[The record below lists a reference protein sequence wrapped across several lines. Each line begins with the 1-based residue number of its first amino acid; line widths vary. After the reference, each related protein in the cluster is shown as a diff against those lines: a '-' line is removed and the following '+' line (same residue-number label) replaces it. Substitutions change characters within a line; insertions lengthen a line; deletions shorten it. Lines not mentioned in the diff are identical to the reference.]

1 MAVIL
6 LILKII
12 GIILL
17 LLLGIIL
24 LALALVLLVPVRYR
38 ISGKVDEDVSVRI
51 AVTWLLHL
59 VSFRSVY
66 EEGELTSVLRILGI
80 RRKDRKASSEPE
92 DESDDEQTDED
103 EILDEAEIP
112 GEAQHMPKELPEH
125 PQETEA
131 QHTETGSA
139 SAARTAEER
148 RSEAKEPPGH
158 PQETEQ
164 HTETGSASAARTAE
178 EQRSEAQKPLEH
190 PKESW
195 IARMRARIQGVFQ
208 SIRAKIEGLK
218 GAASRIKE
226 TLCNIKGF
234 LSDENNKIVFPAIWT
249 EVKYLL
255 CHFKFRR
262 IKTDLAFSLGD
273 PALTGQVL
281 GALSVLPFLYQYEI
295 QIAPDFVSEEVY
307 IKGSFDIKGYARGI
321 HVLKSVIRLIRKKE
335 FRIWL
340 KKLLDR

>member
-24 LALALVLLVPVRYR
+24 LALALVLFVPVRYR

-103 EILDEAEIP
+103 EAMDEAESP

-125 PQETEA
+125 PQETEPR
-131 QHTETGSA
+131 HTETGSV
-139 SAARTAEER
+139 
-148 RSEAKEPPGH
+148 
-158 PQETEQ
+158 
-164 HTETGSASAARTAE
+164 SAARTAE
-178 EQRSEAQKPLEH
+178 EQRSEA
-190 PKESW
+190 KESPGHPQETEQHKETGTASAAQESPGHPRESG
-195 IARMRARIQGVFQ
+195 IARTRARIRGIFQSIRGVFQ
-208 SIRAKIEGLK
+208 SIRAKLEALK
-218 GAASRIKE
+218 GVASRIKE

-273 PALTGQVL
+273 PALTGQAL

-295 QIAPDFVSEEVY
+295 QIAPDFVSEEAYV
-307 IKGSFDIKGYARGI
+307 KGSFDIKGYARGI

>member
-24 LALALVLLVPVRYR
+24 LALALVLFVPVRYR
-38 ISGKVDEDVSVRI
+38 ISGKVDEDVSVCI

-80 RRKDRKASSEPE
+80 RRKDRKASPEPE

-103 EILDEAEIP
+103 EAMDEAESP
-112 GEAQHMPKELPEH
+112 GEAQHMPKKLPEH
-125 PQETEA
+125 PKETEP
-131 QHTETGSA
+131 HKETGTA
-139 SAARTAEER
+139 SAA
-148 RSEAKEPPGH
+148 
-158 PQETEQ
+158 
-164 HTETGSASAARTAE
+164 
-178 EQRSEAQKPLEH
+178 QKPPEH

-195 IARMRARIQGVFQ
+195 IARTRARIRGIFQSIRGVFQ
-208 SIRAKIEGLK
+208 SIRAKLEALK

-273 PALTGQVL
+273 PALTGQAL

-295 QIAPDFVSEEVY
+295 QIAPDFVSEEAYV
-307 IKGSFDIKGYARGI
+307 KGSFDIKGYARGI

>member
-24 LALALVLLVPVRYR
+24 LALALVLFVPVRYR

-103 EILDEAEIP
+103 EAMDEAGSP
-112 GEAQHMPKELPEH
+112 GEAQHMPKKLPEH
-125 PQETEA
+125 PKETEP

-139 SAARTAEER
+139 SAAQE
-148 RSEAKEPPGH
+148 SPGH
-158 PQETEQ
+158 PRES
-164 HTETGSASAARTAE
+164 GIART
-178 EQRSEAQKPLEH
+178 
-190 PKESW
+190 
-195 IARMRARIQGVFQ
+195 RARIRGIFQSIRGVFQ
-208 SIRAKIEGLK
+208 SIRAKLEALK

-262 IKTDLAFSLGD
+262 IKTDLTFSLGD
-273 PALTGQVL
+273 PALTGQAL

-295 QIAPDFVSEEVY
+295 QIAPDFVSEEAYV
-307 IKGSFDIKGYARGI
+307 KGSFDIKGYARGI